1 MEASSQHQVCSLP
14 TMDLGNRKV
23 ARQLWN
29 QTTWFCYLTKLV
41 VTVLRFSVLPVPG
54 TLDYGLATSPV
65 GSWAL
70 PIAPR

>member
-41 VTVLRFSVLPVPG
+41 VTVLRFLLRNGSENL
-54 TLDYGLATSPV
+54 TTSPLGLSKLV
-65 GSWAL
+65 YGKDT
-70 PIAPR
+70 